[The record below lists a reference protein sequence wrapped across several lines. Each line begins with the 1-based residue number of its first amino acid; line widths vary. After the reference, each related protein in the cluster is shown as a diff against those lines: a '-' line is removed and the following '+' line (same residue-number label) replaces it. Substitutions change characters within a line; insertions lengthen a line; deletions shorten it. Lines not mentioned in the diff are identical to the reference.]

1 MPFLAGSG
9 TSDGPGEC
17 RPRVQA
23 YRTCR
28 YTRLAWQRADQ
39 TRAYGYEKELSP
51 PVIVEPQL
59 AAGSPTKSVV
69 MHHSSERRLEVN
81 TTAGTR
87 VAASFSLYDKGPTL
101 SEKVESMR
109 KTSFSAEM
117 LAATAAELM
126 AKINCCN
133 VLARPRSTA

>member
-1 MPFLAGSG
+1 
-9 TSDGPGEC
+9 
-17 RPRVQA
+17 
-23 YRTCR
+23 
-28 YTRLAWQRADQ
+28 
-39 TRAYGYEKELSP
+39 
-51 PVIVEPQL
+51 
-59 AAGSPTKSVV
+59 

>member
-17 RPRVQA
+17 RPRVKA
-23 YRTCR
+23 YRTYR
-28 YTRLAWQRADQ
+28 YTPLAWQRADQ
-39 TRAYGYEKELSP
+39 TRAYGYEKQLSP

-69 MHHSSERRLEVN
+69 MHHSSERRLEVI

-87 VAASFSLYDKGPTL
+87 VAASFSLFDKGPTL
-101 SEKVESMR
+101 SVEAMR

-126 AKINCCN
+126 AKINCCS